1 MSLVNMRLPDGR
13 DQPLQEIA
21 LPLDSEPSQM
31 WLVYHKDMRQSAR
44 VRALQDFLRR
54 RIQP

>member
-1 MSLVNMRLPDGR
+1 MRLPDGR